1 MDIQLIIIIIL
12 FLGALYY
19 IGKLVYS
26 SLKAKNGCASGC
38 GKCGV
43 DFSKIEPDKN

>member
-1 MDIQLIIIIIL
+1 MDIQLIIILLL
-12 FLGALYY
+12 FLCALYY
-19 IGKLVYS
+19 IGKLIYN

-43 DFSKIEPDKN
+43 DFSKIAPDKN